1 MTIDTNLLKFPCK
14 PASVTAGVLARFLS
28 GDRLTSLDA
37 VTGASTTRLAAVVH
51 YLNHAYGWA
60 ITSQDKA
67 APCQDGRVAWVAEYH
82 LPSELIEKAKAIGAA
97 EWCAGVCA
105 ARAARRDD
113 AGKAVHKA
121 RQANDRSEKEML
133 G

>member
-1 MTIDTNLLKFPCK
+1 MTIESTLKFPGK
-14 PASVTAGVLARFLS
+14 PASVTAGVLARFLC

-67 APCQDGRVAWVAEYH
+67 APCRDGRVAWVAEYH
-82 LPSELIEKAKAIGAA
+82 LPSEFIEKAKALGAE
-97 EWCAGVCA
+97 EWCADVRA

-113 AGKAVHKA
+113 AGEAVQKA
-121 RQANDRSEKEML
+121 RQANDRSER
-133 G
+133 GAAG